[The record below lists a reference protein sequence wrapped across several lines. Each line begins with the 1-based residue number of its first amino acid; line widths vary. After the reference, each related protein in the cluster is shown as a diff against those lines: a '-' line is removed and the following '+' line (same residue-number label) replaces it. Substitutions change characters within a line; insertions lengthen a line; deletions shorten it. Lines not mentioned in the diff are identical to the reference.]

1 MDIQSDW
8 RRVIIENKPL
18 PEQAAEKIIMYIKDN
33 NLMVDDKIPN
43 EFELGTILKVGRST
57 VREAVRI
64 LVSRNILEIR
74 RGAGTY
80 VASNT
85 GINDDPL
92 GLTFATDEYKLA
104 KDLLQ
109 VRLILEPEIAAI
121 AATSATEDDILAIKT
136 LCEKVEE
143 SILNGEDHMFYDVQL
158 HEAIARCTD
167 NEVVIKLIPI
177 INSAVSVFG
186 NVTSRKLKEETI
198 MSHKAIVEAISS
210 KNPTEAKYA
219 MTMHLL
225 YNKNKIDEL
234 IKQKDFEN

>member
-1 MDIQSDW
+1 
-8 RRVIIENKPL
+8 
-18 PEQAAEKIIMYIKDN
+18 MYIKEN
-33 NLMVDDKIPN
+33 NLRVEDKIPN
-43 EFELGTILKVGRST
+43 EFELGAILNVGRST

-74 RGAGTY
+74 RGSGTF

-85 GINDDPL
+85 GISHDPL

-109 VRLILEPEIAAI
+109 VRLILEPEIAAL
-121 AATSATEDDILAIKT
+121 AATSATEEDYFTIKS

-143 SILNGEDHMFYDVQL
+143 LILKGEDHMSYDVQF

-167 NEVVIKLIPI
+167 NDIIKKLIPI
-177 INSAVSVFG
+177 INSAVAVFG

-198 MSHKAIVEAISS
+198 KSHRAIVEAIGN
-210 KNPTEAKYA
+210 KNPTDAKYA
-219 MTMHLL
+219 MMMHLL

-234 IKQKDFEN
+234 IKLNNI